1 MATSSFIDYA
11 YDLLPDGAVIASPI
25 PPSEQYPAVP
35 FSYNG
40 TEFDG
45 SYDSPNTQA
54 LIDQQEAFD
63 RSMEAAAMAGKYGD
77 YSAQAGHLWDAYSPG
92 FAVLAQYGLLPRFL
106 GYTLGASRAY
116 NHLTGDDYLARWG
129 GDMTHSEALAQA
141 RSEELARAAE
151 QARIN
156 DEIAQ
161 SWIRSYGEP
170 ATPPS
175 VPSYTSE
182 PVQTAAPRQ
191 LNQDWLD
198 SYLGMMDRVTNNTAQ
213 QPTRTIIPRSDRF
226 VTRYPRR
233 PGLMSAEEAEQI
245 QRAARLYPDL

>member
-11 YDLLPDGAVIASPI
+11 YDLLPDGAVVAAPI

-54 LIDQQEAFD
+54 LIDQQEAFN
-63 RSMEAAAMAGKYGD
+63 RSMEAAATAGKYGD
-77 YSAQAGHLWDAYSPG
+77 YSTQAGHLWDAYSPG
-92 FAVLAQYGLLPRFL
+92 FAVLAQYGLLPRFVGQAL
-106 GYTLGASRAY
+106 AAGKAANRYWDDILERW
-116 NHLTGDDYLARWG
+116 GDDSYA
-129 GDMTHSEALAQA
+129 EAI
-141 RSEELARAAE
+141 ARAKAEDAARATE
-151 QARIN
+151 QARLS
-156 DEIAQ
+156 EEAAR
-161 SWIRSYGEP
+161 SWIRDYGEP
-170 ATPPS
+170 VSLPS

-182 PVQTAAPRQ
+182 PVQAATPRQ
-191 LNQDWLD
+191 INQDWLD
-198 SYLGMMDRVTNNTAQ
+198 SYLGMMDRVTNNAAQ
-213 QPTRTIIPRSDRF
+213 QPTRTVIPRSDRF
-226 VTRYPRR
+226 ITRYPRR